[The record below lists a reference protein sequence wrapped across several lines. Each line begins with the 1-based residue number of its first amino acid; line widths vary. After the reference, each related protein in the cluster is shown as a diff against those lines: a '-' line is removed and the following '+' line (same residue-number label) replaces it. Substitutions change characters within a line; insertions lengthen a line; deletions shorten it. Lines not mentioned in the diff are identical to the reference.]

1 MWENLTCSSFLKKM
15 NVPRI
20 KLEGRAFYHCISRV
34 VDRRIVF
41 HADEKEVFRSIL
53 RKLETFTGVRVVTY
67 CLMGN
72 HFHLLLEVPERG
84 SLPALD
90 ATRLFEILP
99 LLYDKATVETIAAEL
114 DMARKAG
121 DLTHEK
127 NLLERYEHRRGDLS
141 VFLKE
146 LKQRVSI
153 FINRRLGRAGT
164 LWEGRFKS
172 VLVEGGE
179 AALETVAAY
188 IDLNPVRAGLVVRPE
203 EYRWSGYGEAMG
215 AGRGARKAREGL
227 GAIGREAL
235 ENPGISAPWETIQE
249 RYRRLLYLEGVEIHG
264 DELTGEGAR
273 RGIAREEVD
282 RVVEG
287 RAPMS
292 KPEILRRKV
301 RYFTDGAVL
310 GSTAFLEQV
319 FQRLRAQNRIGRK
332 RHSGARRMRGADWGE
347 LRVLRDLRERVFD
360 RSE

>member
-1 MWENLTCSSFLKKM
+1 M

-20 KLEGRAFYHCISRV
+20 KLDGRAFYHCISRV

-53 RKLETFTGVRVVTY
+53 RKLETFTGIRVVTY

-99 LLYDKATVETIAAEL
+99 LLYNKATVETIAAEL
-114 DMARKAG
+114 EMARKTG
-121 DLTHEK
+121 DLAHER

-141 VFLKE
+141 IFLKE

-153 FINRRLGRAGT
+153 FMNRRLGRTGT

-188 IDLNPVRAGLVVRPE
+188 IDLNPVRAGLVARPE
-203 EYRWSGYGEAMG
+203 DYRWSGYGEAMG

-227 GAIGREAL
+227 GAIGRESL
-235 ENPGISAPWETIQE
+235 ENPGITPSWETFRD
-249 RYRRLLYLEGVEIHG
+249 RYRRLLYVEGVEIQG
-264 DELTGEGAR
+264 DEVTGNRAR
-273 RGIAREEVD
+273 RGIPREEVD
-282 RVVEG
+282 RVVECL
-287 RAPMS
+287 APMS

-310 GSTAFLEQV
+310 GSTAFLEEV
-319 FQRLRAQNRIGRK
+319 FQQLQAQNRIGRK
-332 RHSGARRMRGADWGE
+332 RRSGARRMRGADWGE
-347 LRVLRDLRERVFD
+347 LRVLRDLQTRVFD
-360 RSE
+360 PSE